1 MVYNS
6 VVGRTGINLLAA
18 VVLAAVP
25 VSAAAQDV
33 AWTTSPGPER
43 ILRPVMPPPD
53 ERTIDFSG
61 GLVPYRPV
69 LAFEETSQERE
80 LRFVSLSKCNLL
92 ADIGGRTILDV
103 VAGVPNSMIDWVAS
117 GVQPAPGTEELRTLG
132 TSDEGSLLGR
142 MLSGPIESASDRP
155 FDDLLG
161 ELLLR
166 EQKYFARFHDSD
178 LATFAVNDGAEDI
191 DADGLE
197 SAQRKVLFDTAR
209 KLYFGRLGNRED
221 RLRDE
226 SFHISRWH
234 TVDFVVAP
242 AMIAGFFYV
251 RGWEKKIDVLGL
263 NWNFQ
268 VEPVRRIL
276 ERFEGDHNDLVGAA
290 GVEVGLGDFPIKLL
304 VSMGVE
310 DGEALCD
317 FVGIGTSLGKAKQV
331 VSAALGTD
339 PEE

>member
-6 VVGRTGINLLAA
+6 FVRFGSNVLAAVLLAA
-18 VVLAAVP
+18 VPL
-25 VSAAAQDV
+25 SAAAQEI

-43 ILRPVMPPPD
+43 LLRPVLPPPG
-53 ERTIDFSG
+53 ERTFDYSG
-61 GLVPYRPV
+61 GLIPYRPV
-69 LAFEETSQERE
+69 MVYEETSQERE
-80 LRFVSLSKCNLL
+80 LRFVSISKCNLL
-92 ADIGGRTILDV
+92 AETGSRTILDV
-103 VAGVPNSMIDWVAS
+103 IAGIPNGMIDFVAS
-117 GVQPAPGTEELRTLG
+117 GIQPAPGTEEIRTLG

-142 MLSGPIESASDRP
+142 MLSGPIEAPSDRP
-155 FDDLLG
+155 FDDLFS
-161 ELLLR
+161 ELILR
-166 EQKYFARFHDSD
+166 EQRYFSKFHDSD
-178 LATFAVNDGAEDI
+178 LATFAVNDGVEDI
-191 DADGLE
+191 DTEGLM

-209 KLYFGRLGNRED
+209 KLYFGRLGNREE
-221 RLRDE
+221 RMRDE
-226 SFHISRWH
+226 SFDISRWH

-276 ERFEGDHNDLVGAA
+276 ERFEGSHNDLVGAA

-304 VSMGVE
+304 VSMGIE
-310 DGEALCD
+310 DGDPLCD
-317 FVGIGTSLGKAKQV
+317 FIGFGTSLGKAKQV